1 MSKMRRRTST
11 STSSLNRVSTVSTAP
26 STNKKVTLTKPA
38 WDVITKKKICILFL
52 INFKI
57 LYSI

>member
-11 STSSLNRVSTVSTAP
+11 STSSLNRVSTVSTVP

-38 WDVITKKKICILFL
+38 WDVIKKNIFA
-52 INFKI
+52 F
-57 LYSI
+57 YF